1 MNLIIVESPTKAKT
15 LSRFLG
21 NDYKVEATMGHV
33 RDLPE
38 NKLGVEVEKNFEP
51 QYVISAKKKE
61 TIEKLKK
68 AAERVEK
75 IYLAT
80 DPDREGEAIAWHV
93 AALLSGSAKF
103 KVPARK
109 RLAMSGGQSAKLSR
123 ITFHEITKK
132 AIDEAL
138 AKPGEI
144 NMDLVEAQTARR
156 ILDRLVGYKLSPLLW
171 QKVRKGLSAGR
182 VQSVAVR
189 LIVEREKEIEK
200 FVPVEYWEIEV
211 LLQRL
216 VGSALSDA
224 PRFWAKLVK
233 KNGERVEIGSETQAQ
248 EVVAE
253 LKNAG
258 WEVYSLDKKEARR
271 YPSPPFTTSTL
282 QQAAANRL
290 GWSAKRT
297 MKVAQDLYEKGLI
310 TYHRTDS
317 TNLAFEA
324 VAKARD
330 FIQENFGL
338 EYLPEK
344 PVFYKTKSK
353 SAQEAHEAVRPT
365 SIEVGSGSG
374 REEVG
379 VGGGDEG
386 KLYDLIWKRFIA
398 CQMNPAIV
406 EVTTLTTQA
415 AGEKNIY
422 LLETKG
428 LVEKFA
434 GWQRVYGKTEDQF
447 SGDEENGEKIENLP
461 EVVVGDELKL
471 LEIKPEQKFTQ
482 PPPRYN
488 EASLIKT
495 LEELGIGRPSTYAPI
510 ISTIQERNYVE
521 KQERVFVPTALGVA
535 VTDFL
540 MEYFPDI
547 LDYQFTAK
555 MEDNL
560 DEIANGK
567 KQRVPVLTEF
577 YNPFSEKLEGVRRVA
592 QRVPIEVEAT
602 GEKCPK
608 CKEGSVVIRVGRFG
622 KFLSCSRFPE
632 CNWRAPYVKK
642 VEGIK
647 CPKCGGE
654 IVYKKTKSGKGF
666 YGCANWPKCD
676 FASWKKPTEKKEDG
690 S

>member
-21 NDYKVEATMGHV
+21 GDYKVEATMGHV

-38 NKLGVEVEKNFEP
+38 SKLGVEVENNFEP
-51 QYVISAKKKE
+51 QYVISPKKKE

-68 AAERVEK
+68 AAEKVGQ

-93 AALLSGSAKF
+93 ADLLAGNS
-103 KVPARK
+103 
-109 RLAMSGGQSAKLSR
+109 KLSR

-138 AKPGEI
+138 SHPGEI
-144 NMDLVEAQTARR
+144 NMNLVEAQVARR

-200 FVPVEYWEIEV
+200 FVPVEYWEIEA
-211 LLQRL
+211 LLQKF
-216 VGSALSDA
+216 VGGQLPEA
-224 PRFWAKLVK
+224 PKFLAKLVK
-233 KNGERVEIGSETQAQ
+233 RNGEKIEISNETQAS
-248 EVVAE
+248 EIVDE
-253 LKNAG
+253 LKKAG
-258 WEVYSLDKKEARR
+258 YEIYGVDKKEVRR
-271 YPSPPFTTSTL
+271 NPYPPFTTSSL

-290 GWSAKRT
+290 GWSSKKT
-297 MKVAQDLYEKGLI
+297 MKVAQDLYEQGLI

-324 VAKARD
+324 VAQVRD
-330 FIQENFGL
+330 FIQENFGN

-344 PVFYKTKSK
+344 PVFYRTKSK
-353 SAQEAHEAVRPT
+353 SAQEAHEAIRPT
-365 SIEVGSGSG
+365 SLDSMSNVKCQMSNP
-374 REEVG
+374 
-379 VGGGDEG
+379 DEF
-386 KLYDLIWKRFIA
+386 KLYDLIWKRFVA

-406 EVTTLTTQA
+406 EVTTVTTQA
-415 AGEKNIY
+415 AGEKNVY

-428 LVEKFA
+428 QIEKFA
-434 GWQRVYGKTEDQF
+434 GWRKVYGQIEETD
-447 SGDEENGEKIENLP
+447 ENGEKVEKLP
-461 EVVVGDELKL
+461 EVAVGDELKL

-535 VTDFL
+535 VTEFL

-567 KQRVPVLTEF
+567 KQRVPVLSEF
-577 YNPFSEKLEGVRRVA
+577 YNPFSQKLEGVKRVA
-592 QRVPIEVEAT
+592 QRVPVEVEAT
-602 GEKCPK
+602 GEICPK
-608 CKEGSVVIRVGRFG
+608 CKQGSVVIRVGRFG

-632 CNWRAPYVKK
+632 CDWRAPYVKK

-666 YGCANWPKCD
+666 YGCVNWPKCD
-676 FASWKKPTEKKEDG
+676 FASWRKPTK
-690 S
+690 

>member
-21 NDYKVEATMGHV
+21 SDYKVEATMGHV

-93 AALLSGSAKF
+93 AALLSDSAKF
-103 KVPARK
+103 KV
-109 RLAMSGGQSAKLSR
+109 QSAKLSR

-330 FIQENFGL
+330 FIRENFGN

-365 SIEVGSGSG
+365 SIEVGSGNG
-374 REEVG
+374 RGEVG

-434 GWQRVYGKTEDQF
+434 GWRRVYGKTEDQF

-632 CNWRAPYVKK
+632 CDWRAPYVKK

>member
-21 NDYKVEATMGHV
+21 SDYKVEATMGHV

-93 AALLSGSAKF
+93 AALLSGSSKF
-103 KVPARK
+103 KVSARK
-109 RLAMSGGQSAKLSR
+109 RLAMSGRQSAKLSR

-434 GWQRVYGKTEDQF
+434 GWRRVYGKTEDQF

-632 CNWRAPYVKK
+632 CDWRAPYVKK

-676 FASWKKPTEKKEDG
+676 FASWKKPTGKKEDG

>member
-21 NDYKVEATMGHV
+21 SDYKVEATMGHV

-93 AALLSGSAKF
+93 AALLSDSAKF